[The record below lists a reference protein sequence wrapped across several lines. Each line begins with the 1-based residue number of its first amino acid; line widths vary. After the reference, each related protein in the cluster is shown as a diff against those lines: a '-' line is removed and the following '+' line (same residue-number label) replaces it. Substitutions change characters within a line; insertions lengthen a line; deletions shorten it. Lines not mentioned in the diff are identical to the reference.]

1 MEINT
6 NIKSTL
12 WQNKSCSVH
21 VFYHCEHDMIHF
33 HVQIHAVFSAECYIG
48 MVQGAT
54 VHLSCKHLCA
64 SFVTKVQWP
73 LRPGLVNVQIKSW
86 KRALTFSVLQF
97 WLILRQI
104 FWIDIFSFGRKMA
117 FQHFIS
123 QGRFYFNQFL
133 NPVCFFCCR
142 LLKWSW
148 NGE

>member
-21 VFYHCEHDMIHF
+21 VFCHCEHDMIHF
-33 HVQIHAVFSAECYIG
+33 HVQIHAVFSAECFIG
-48 MVQGAT
+48 MVQGPT
-54 VHLSCKHLCA
+54 VHLS
-64 SFVTKVQWP
+64 WP
-73 LRPGLVNVQIKSW
+73 LRPGLFNIQIKSW

-104 FWIDIFSFGRKMA
+104 FWIDIFSFGRKMS

-142 LLKWSW
+142 LLKWSR
-148 NGE
+148 NAE